1 MPDTRVLVVDDERSM
16 RELLAIMLR
25 QAGHEVTLAEGG
37 EQAVEVLK
45 NESFD
50 LVITDLRM
58 RKVDGIAVLRAAK
71 EHSPSTVVLV
81 VTAFASTETAVE
93 AMKLGA
99 YDYVTKPFK
108 LDEIKL
114 TIANALERKR
124 LQDENREL
132 RTQLR
137 RERGFESFVG
147 ESRQMVELLDVIRKT
162 ADGLSTVMVTGESG
176 TGKELVAQAIHQ
188 ESPRRTGPFVSVNCG
203 AIPETLMESEL
214 FGHMKGAFTGAVA
227 NTVGL
232 FAAANGGSLFLDE
245 VTEVPQ
251 SVQVKLLRAIQER
264 EIRRVGDT
272 RDVKVDVRLIA
283 ASNRDVA
290 KAVADGILR
299 EDLFY
304 RLNVI
309 PIQLPPLRERR
320 EDIALLAA
328 HFVRKIS
335 AELGKPVKAV
345 SPEALAVLEN
355 YRWPGNIREL
365 ENVIERALVLGSGDI
380 LAADALPP
388 DLQQSRAFQE
398 VLVEIPT
405 DGIDLEV
412 TLDQIE
418 HRYLQMALARTG
430 GVQTRAAELLRGPR
444 LDPTGTRQGHL
455 EVPVLDLVER
465 DLEVDAVRGD
475 LDEDFLKGA
484 RLLEIWR
491 QSVCRENVPAAEN
504 QRSFDHV
511 LELADI
517 AGPTIVFQDRQGL
530 RADRLHGLAELG
542 GDFPDEVRGEERDIL
557 SALP

>member
-16 RELLAIMLR
+16 RELLAIMLK
-25 QAGHEVTLAEGG
+25 QAGHDVTVVDGG
-37 EQAVEVLK
+37 EQAIEAVKGEA
-45 NESFD
+45 FD

-58 RKVDGIAVLRAAK
+58 RKVDGIAVLRATK

-147 ESRQMVELLDVIRKT
+147 KSRQMVELLEVIRKT

-188 ESPRRTGPFVSVNCG
+188 ESPRRAGPFVSVNCG

-214 FGHMKGAFTGAVA
+214 FGHVKGAFTGAVA

-232 FAAANGGSLFLDE
+232 FSAANGGSLFLDE

-309 PIQLPPLRERR
+309 PINLPPLRERR
-320 EDIALLAA
+320 EDIPLLAA

-335 AELGKPVKAV
+335 HELGKSVKGV
-345 SPEALAVLEN
+345 SPEARAILEA

-365 ENVIERALVLGSGDI
+365 ENVIERALVLGSGDM
-380 LAADALPP
+380 LEADALPP
-388 DLQQSRAFQE
+388 DLQQPRTHQD
-398 VLVEIPT
+398 VTVEIPA
-405 DGIDLEV
+405 DGLDLEA
-412 TLDQIE
+412 TLEQIE

-430 GVQTRAAELLRGPR
+430 GVQTRAAELLRVSF
-444 LDPTGTRQGHL
+444 RQFRYKLQKHSQ
-455 EVPVLDLVER
+455 R
-465 DLEVDAVRGD
+465 T
-475 LDEDFLKGA
+475 
-484 RLLEIWR
+484 
-491 QSVCRENVPAAEN
+491 PA
-504 QRSFDHV
+504 
-511 LELADI
+511 
-517 AGPTIVFQDRQGL
+517 QG
-530 RADRLHGLAELG
+530 
-542 GDFPDEVRGEERDIL
+542 
-557 SALP
+557 

>member
-25 QAGHEVTLAEGG
+25 QAGHDVTLAEGG
-37 EQAVEVLK
+37 EQAVEILK
-45 NESFD
+45 NEAFD

-58 RKVDGIAVLRAAK
+58 RKVDGLGVLRAAK
-71 EHSPSTVVLV
+71 ELSPSAVVLV

-124 LQDENREL
+124 LQDENKAL

-147 ESRQMVELLDVIRKT
+147 KSRQMNELREVIRKT

-188 ESPRRTGPFVSVNCG
+188 ESPRRAAPFVSVNCG

-214 FGHMKGAFTGAVA
+214 FGHVKGAFTGAVA

-232 FAAANGGSLFLDE
+232 FSAANGGTLLLDE
-245 VTEVPQ
+245 VTEVSQ

-272 RDVKVDVRLIA
+272 KDVKVDVRLIA
-283 ASNRDVA
+283 ASNRDVT
-290 KAVADGILR
+290 KAVADGVLR

-309 PIQLPPLRERR
+309 PIELPPLRDRR
-320 EDIALLAA
+320 DDIPALVDHFLRKHAQRTGRRIDRIDDGVLTALLQ
-328 HFVRKIS
+328 
-335 AELGKPVKAV
+335 
-345 SPEALAVLEN
+345 
-355 YRWPGNIREL
+355 YDWPGNVREL
-365 ENVIERALVLGSGDI
+365 ENTIERAVVLSPGSVI
-380 LAADALPP
+380 TA
-388 DLQQSRAFQE
+388 RA
-398 VLVEIPT
+398 I
-405 DGIDLEV
+405 
-412 TLDQIE
+412 
-418 HRYLQMALARTG
+418 
-430 GVQTRAAELLRGPR
+430 
-444 LDPTGTRQGHL
+444 
-455 EVPVLDLVER
+455 
-465 DLEVDAVRGD
+465 
-475 LDEDFLKGA
+475 
-484 RLLEIWR
+484 
-491 QSVCRENVPAAEN
+491 SVM
-504 QRSFDHV
+504 
-511 LELADI
+511 
-517 AGPTIVFQDRQGL
+517 G
-530 RADRLHGLAELG
+530 
-542 GDFPDEVRGEERDIL
+542 
-557 SALP
+557 